1 MYQSASAKQ
10 KSEPIPAVDPVV
22 ARAAEYFAATAKYQP
37 PKVDTFPL
45 HGVGCAGVTSLTG
58 NQ

>member
-1 MYQSASAKQ
+1 MYESSAQQNNATV
-10 KSEPIPAVDPVV
+10 PVDP
-22 ARAAEYFAATAKYQP
+22 ALMKAAEYFATASKYEP

-45 HGVGCAGVTSLTG
+45 HGAGCAEITSLTG